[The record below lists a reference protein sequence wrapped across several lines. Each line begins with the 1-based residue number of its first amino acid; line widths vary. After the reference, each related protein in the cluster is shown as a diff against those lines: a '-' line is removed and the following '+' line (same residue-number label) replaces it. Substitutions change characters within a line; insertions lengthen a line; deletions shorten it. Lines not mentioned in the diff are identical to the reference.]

1 MNKKEEVILNT
12 LSIMYIEDDDSI
24 RNNIKNTLDLIFKK
38 VITFAN
44 AEDAWLQYKQEK
56 PDIILSD
63 INLPC
68 MNGIE
73 FSKLVRNEDYDVP
86 IILLSAYTNKEILL
100 EATKL
105 RLVNYI
111 VKPVSFDE
119 LYASFE
125 SAIKDILRHNNNLL
139 VFSNDTRYDCDM
151 KILYLNDQ
159 EINITSSEHRLLEV
173 FIKNKGRTIS
183 SDEIKNELWEDPY
196 DATNSAL
203 KSVLSKLR
211 SKIGKNSI
219 KNISGIGYYLV
230 VTSNLN

>member
-1 MNKKEEVILNT
+1 MNKEEQVILNT
-12 LSIMYIEDDDSI
+12 LTIMYIEDDDSI
-24 RNNIKNTLDLIFKK
+24 RNNMKNTLDLIFEK
-38 VITFAN
+38 VLTFSN
-44 AEDAWLQYKQEK
+44 AEEAWLKFKLEK

-68 MNGIE
+68 MSGIE
-73 FSKLVRNEDYDVP
+73 FSKLIRKEDYELP

-111 VKPVSFDE
+111 VKPVIFDE

-125 SAIKDILRHNNNLL
+125 SAIKDIIRHNNNLL
-139 VFSNDTRYDCDM
+139 IFSNNTRYDCDM

-159 EINITSSEHRLLEV
+159 EINITSSEHRLLEF

-203 KSVLSKLR
+203 KSILSKLR

-219 KNISGIGYYLV
+219 KNISGMGYYLV
-230 VTSNLN
+230 VTSNFN

>member
-1 MNKKEEVILNT
+1 MNKEEQIILNT
-12 LSIMYIEDDDSI
+12 LTIMYIEDDDSI

-38 VITFAN
+38 VLTFSN
-44 AEDAWLQYKQEK
+44 AEEAWLQYKQEK
-56 PDIILSD
+56 PDIVLSD

-68 MNGIE
+68 MSGIE
-73 FSKLVRNEDYDVP
+73 FSKLIRKEDYELP

-111 VKPVSFDE
+111 VKPVIFDE

-125 SAIKDILRHNNNLL
+125 SAIKDIMRHNNNILI
-139 VFSNDTRYDCDM
+139 FSNNTRYDCNM

-159 EINITSSEHRLLEV
+159 KINITSSEHRLLDI
-173 FIKNKGRTIS
+173 FIKNTGRTIS

-196 DATNSAL
+196 DATDSAL

-219 KNISGIGYYLV
+219 KNISGMGYYLV
-230 VTSNLN
+230 VTSNFN